1 MNHPHPTHL
10 PIMETSKTAHHA
22 ILFTKEG
29 CPPCEATKEFCFA
42 LKPGLMKNF
51 SLMRKE
57 NHSALVAA
65 YDLNLYPT
73 LLVVDENGAQLD
85 RYVGGRV
92 VRDNLVNILNTINA
106 NRNE

>member
-1 MNHPHPTHL
+1 
-10 PIMETSKTAHHA
+10 METSSFTPSTAHHA
-22 ILFTKEG
+22 ILFTKED
-29 CPPCEATKEFCFA
+29 CAPCLNTKEFCFA
-42 LKPGLMKNF
+42 LKPALTKNF

-65 YDLNLYPT
+65 YDLKLYPT
-73 LLVVDENGAQLD
+73 LLVVDEHGTELA

-106 NRNE
+106 NRSE